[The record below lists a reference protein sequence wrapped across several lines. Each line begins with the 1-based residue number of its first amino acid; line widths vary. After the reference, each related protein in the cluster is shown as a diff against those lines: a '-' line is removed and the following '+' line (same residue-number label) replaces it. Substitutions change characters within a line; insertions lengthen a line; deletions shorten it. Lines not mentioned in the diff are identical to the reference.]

1 MGGPCAD
8 APPFLAM
15 ERLGM
20 RMMLQLHEGPIVEE
34 LTPEERQ
41 LMRDR
46 LDDTN
51 IQIARAMSPIMVLFV
66 ALLWSIDFMR
76 AEAGILQGSPIY
88 LTHAVAHTTYALG
101 VVPALLLWAGSRF
114 SSVLRR
120 RLLWAHVVV
129 MVGSVL
135 VMGMASLLE
144 RKSLVLLG
152 VAMMLAN
159 LMYHVPRRP
168 RTAFNV
174 LTLSLFTLTILTV
187 DPRGALALLVLFGE
201 LLSLILV
208 AAIVGGLHNRQRLV
222 SMVSAYRYEQMA
234 MIDVLTGVSSR
245 RRLEDVL
252 ERELD
257 RARRGRPVS
266 VILLDMDR
274 FKSVND
280 RHGHE
285 AGDDVLRSVARVLQQ
300 VTRLSDVIGRWGGEE
315 FLVVCTDTD
324 LEGATRLAERLA
336 TALRESPVPV
346 VGQAT
351 ASFGVAQAVEGDTL
365 RDFIDRADLALY
377 RAKEAGRDRVVA
389 AADTPRSTAHPSA
402 DGGSD

>member
-1 MGGPCAD
+1 
-8 APPFLAM
+8 
-15 ERLGM
+15 
-20 RMMLQLHEGPIVEE
+20 MMLQLHEGPIVEE

-389 AADTPRSTAHPSA
+389 AADTPRRTAHPPA
-402 DGGSD
+402 DVGSD

>member
-1 MGGPCAD
+1 M
-8 APPFLAM
+8 L
-15 ERLGM
+15 
-20 RMMLQLHEGPIVEE
+20 LQLHEGPIVEE

-114 SSVLRR
+114 SKVLRR

-222 SMVSAYRYEQMA
+222 SMVAAYRYEQMA

-257 RARRGRPVS
+257 RARRGHPVS

-336 TALRESPVPV
+336 AALRESPVPV

-389 AADTPRSTAHPSA
+389 AADTPRRTAHPPA
-402 DGGSD
+402 DVGSD

>member
-8 APPFLAM
+8 APPFLAI

-20 RMMLQLHEGPIVEE
+20 RMLLQLHEGPIVEE

-114 SSVLRR
+114 SKVLRR

-222 SMVSAYRYEQMA
+222 SMVAAYRYEQMA

-257 RARRGRPVS
+257 RARRGHPVS

-336 TALRESPVPV
+336 AALRESPVPV

-389 AADTPRSTAHPSA
+389 AADTPRRTAHPPA
-402 DGGSD
+402 DVGSD

>member
-76 AEAGILQGSPIY
+76 AGAGILQGSPIY

-114 SSVLRR
+114 SKVLRR

-222 SMVSAYRYEQMA
+222 SMVAAYRYEQMA

-389 AADTPRSTAHPSA
+389 AADTPRRTAHPPA
-402 DGGSD
+402 DVGSD

>member
-114 SSVLRR
+114 SKVLRR

-222 SMVSAYRYEQMA
+222 SMVAAYRYEQMA

-257 RARRGRPVS
+257 RARRGHPVS

-336 TALRESPVPV
+336 AALRESPVPV

-389 AADTPRSTAHPSA
+389 AADTPRRTENPSA
-402 DGGSD
+402 HGGSD

>member
-1 MGGPCAD
+1 
-8 APPFLAM
+8 
-15 ERLGM
+15 
-20 RMMLQLHEGPIVEE
+20 MMLQLHEGPIVEE

-114 SSVLRR
+114 SKVLRR

-222 SMVSAYRYEQMA
+222 SMVAAYRYEQMA

-336 TALRESPVPV
+336 AALRESPVPV

-389 AADTPRSTAHPSA
+389 AADTPRRTAHPSA

>member
-1 MGGPCAD
+1 M
-8 APPFLAM
+8 L
-15 ERLGM
+15 
-20 RMMLQLHEGPIVEE
+20 LQLHEGPIVEE

-114 SSVLRR
+114 SKVLRR

-222 SMVSAYRYEQMA
+222 SMVAAYRYEQMA

-336 TALRESPVPV
+336 AALRESPVPV

-389 AADTPRSTAHPSA
+389 AADTPRRTENPSA
-402 DGGSD
+402 HGGSD

>member
-76 AEAGILQGSPIY
+76 AGAGILQGSPIY

-114 SSVLRR
+114 SKVLRR

-222 SMVSAYRYEQMA
+222 SMVAAYRYEQMA

-336 TALRESPVPV
+336 AALRESPVPV

-389 AADTPRSTAHPSA
+389 AADTPRRTENPSA
-402 DGGSD
+402 HGGSD

>member
-8 APPFLAM
+8 APPFLAI

-20 RMMLQLHEGPIVEE
+20 RMLLQLHEGPIVEE

-114 SSVLRR
+114 SKVLRR

-222 SMVSAYRYEQMA
+222 SMVAAYRYEQMA

-257 RARRGRPVS
+257 RARRGHPVS

-336 TALRESPVPV
+336 AALRESPVPV

-351 ASFGVAQAVEGDTL
+351 ASFGVAHAVEGDTL

-389 AADTPRSTAHPSA
+389 AADTPRRTENPSA
-402 DGGSD
+402 HGGSD

>member
-101 VVPALLLWAGSRF
+101 VVPALLLWAGNRF

-222 SMVSAYRYEQMA
+222 SMVAAYRYEQMA

-389 AADTPRSTAHPSA
+389 AADTPRRTAHPSA
-402 DGGSD
+402 DDGSD

>member
-8 APPFLAM
+8 APPFLAI

-20 RMMLQLHEGPIVEE
+20 RMLLQLHEGPIVEE

-114 SSVLRR
+114 SKVLRR

-222 SMVSAYRYEQMA
+222 SMVAAYRYEQMA

-257 RARRGRPVS
+257 RARRGHPVS

-336 TALRESPVPV
+336 AALRESPVPV

-389 AADTPRSTAHPSA
+389 AADTPRRTENPSA
-402 DGGSD
+402 HGGSD

>member
-1 MGGPCAD
+1 M
-8 APPFLAM
+8 L
-15 ERLGM
+15 
-20 RMMLQLHEGPIVEE
+20 LQLHEGPIVEE

-114 SSVLRR
+114 SKVLRR

-222 SMVSAYRYEQMA
+222 SMVAAYRYEQMA

-252 ERELD
+252 ERDLD
-257 RARRGRPVS
+257 RARRGHPVS

-336 TALRESPVPV
+336 AALRESPVPV

-389 AADTPRSTAHPSA
+389 AADTPRRTAHPPA
-402 DGGSD
+402 DVGSD

>member
-1 MGGPCAD
+1 
-8 APPFLAM
+8 
-15 ERLGM
+15 M

-76 AEAGILQGSPIY
+76 AGAGILQGSPIY

-222 SMVSAYRYEQMA
+222 SMVAAYRYEQMA

-389 AADTPRSTAHPSA
+389 AADTPRRTAHPPA
-402 DGGSD
+402 DVGSD

>member
-1 MGGPCAD
+1 
-8 APPFLAM
+8 
-15 ERLGM
+15 
-20 RMMLQLHEGPIVEE
+20 
-34 LTPEERQ
+34 
-41 LMRDR
+41 
-46 LDDTN
+46 
-51 IQIARAMSPIMVLFV
+51 MV
-66 ALLWSIDFMR
+66 A
-76 AEAGILQGSPIY
+76 
-88 LTHAVAHTTYALG
+88 
-101 VVPALLLWAGSRF
+101 
-114 SSVLRR
+114 
-120 RLLWAHVVV
+120 
-129 MVGSVL
+129 
-135 VMGMASLLE
+135 
-144 RKSLVLLG
+144 
-152 VAMMLAN
+152 
-159 LMYHVPRRP
+159 
-168 RTAFNV
+168 
-174 LTLSLFTLTILTV
+174 
-187 DPRGALALLVLFGE
+187 
-201 LLSLILV
+201 
-208 AAIVGGLHNRQRLV
+208 
-222 SMVSAYRYEQMA
+222 AYRYEQMA

-257 RARRGRPVS
+257 RARRGHPVS

-336 TALRESPVPV
+336 AALRESPVPV

-389 AADTPRSTAHPSA
+389 AADTPRRTENPSA
-402 DGGSD
+402 HGGSD

>member
-1 MGGPCAD
+1 
-8 APPFLAM
+8 
-15 ERLGM
+15 M

-114 SSVLRR
+114 SKVLRR

-222 SMVSAYRYEQMA
+222 SMVAAYRYEQMA

-389 AADTPRSTAHPSA
+389 AADTPRRTENPSA
-402 DGGSD
+402 HGGSD